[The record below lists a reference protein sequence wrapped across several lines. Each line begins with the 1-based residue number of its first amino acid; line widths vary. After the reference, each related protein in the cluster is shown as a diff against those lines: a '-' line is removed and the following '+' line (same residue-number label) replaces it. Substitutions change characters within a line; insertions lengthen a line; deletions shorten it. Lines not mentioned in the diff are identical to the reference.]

1 MKKSFY
7 AFFATLALAAIM
19 FSCSEDPEPPIVE
32 LFFEVDAANPYTVQ
46 FTTTDQNVTS
56 YAWDFGDGKTSTE
69 PKPKHTYVQ
78 SGDYTVKVTVTGEG
92 GTAMAT
98 KEVSIAASMTEML
111 SGGPAATNGKTW
123 ILSKNA
129 TPGRDGAGAFSNT
142 FPTDI
147 MPGTDNL
154 LNMVGLEAEYDNE
167 FTFMSDGTYKVNT
180 VNGNNLAGW
189 VYSAGVLGE
198 DKIVKTT
205 PVGIFIVKSTTLTN
219 AKWSLT
225 EDTDL
230 VVDAVDEDANGS
242 GIPKKVTFTKA
253 DYLTFTN
260 GGFIG
265 IQDFAVNAI
274 IRDITKD
281 RMVVAIY
288 LHSVLDSPTKP
299 SNLITLS
306 FDAKK

>member
-1 MKKSFY
+1 MKRSFY
-7 AFFATLALAAIM
+7 AFFAMLAMATIM

-32 LFFEVDAANPYTVQ
+32 LFFEVDAANPYTVN
-46 FTTTDQNVTS
+46 FTTTDQYVTS
-56 YAWDFGDGKTSTE
+56 YVWDFGDGESSTE
-69 PKPKHTYVQ
+69 AKPAHTYAQ
-78 SGDYTVKVTVTGEG
+78 SGDYSVNVTVTGEG
-92 GTAMAT
+92 GTAVAT
-98 KEVSIAASMTEML
+98 KEVGIAASMAEML
-111 SGGPAATNGKTW
+111 SGGPAAANGKTW
-123 ILSKNA
+123 ILSKKA
-129 TPGRDGAGAFSNT
+129 TPGMDGAGAFSNT

-154 LNMVGLEAEYDNE
+154 LDMVGMGIEYDNE
-167 FTFMSDGTYKVNT
+167 YTFFSNGNYKINNVD
-180 VNGNNLAGW
+180 GNNLAGW
-189 VYSAGVLGE
+189 VFTYGVLGE
-198 DKIVKTT
+198 ESIIIPT
-205 PVGIFIVKSTTLTN
+205 PVGIFSVKSTVPTT

-230 VVDAVDEDANGS
+230 VVEAVDENAEG
-242 GIPKKVTFTKA
+242 GGVPKTVTFSKA

-274 IRDITKD
+274 VRDITKD
-281 RMVVAIY
+281 RMVVAVY
-288 LHSVLDSPTKP
+288 LYSVMDSPTKP